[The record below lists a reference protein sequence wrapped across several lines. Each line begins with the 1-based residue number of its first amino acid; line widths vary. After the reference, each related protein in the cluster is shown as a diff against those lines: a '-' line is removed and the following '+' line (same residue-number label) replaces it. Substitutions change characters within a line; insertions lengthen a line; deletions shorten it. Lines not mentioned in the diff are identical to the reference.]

1 MSESITAA
9 AAPVLE
15 RSQIR
20 RNVVSA
26 TAATAL
32 EYYDFAL
39 YGLAAA
45 LVLNTLFFPNVSPAA
60 GILAAFATHAVG
72 FLARPFG
79 GVILGWLGDRIGRKT
94 VLIITVGMMGAAT
107 TAIGLLPTYAAIG
120 VWAPVLLVLLRIVQG
135 FGAGAEL
142 AGASALLTESA
153 GPKRRGLMASFVC
166 LGTNT
171 GTLAASGIW
180 LLILMLPD
188 EQMLSW
194 GWRIPFLLSIV
205 VTAWA
210 FWMRWTLGES
220 PTFEKTEGKQ
230 RGLPIREVYS
240 DMFSGGRRMLLTAM
254 GLRIG
259 EAGPSVLFQ
268 VFFVGF
274 AANAAGGNRAVGTA
288 GLMVASV
295 IAFVTSPLIGW
306 MSDRH
311 GRRIMFRWLSGSLAI
326 LAFPLVLMLQTGRV
340 ELIILSYT
348 VGFGILVYGLYAV
361 ESSYLPELFGSRYRY
376 SGIAVAKEFGGIVSG
391 GIAPLVA
398 AALVTAAG
406 HWWPLVVYLA
416 LLAMVSFVTTFFSP
430 ETAGRDL
437 VTEANAG

>member
-1 MSESITAA
+1 M
-9 AAPVLE
+9 LN
-15 RSQIR
+15 RSQLR

-26 TAATAL
+26 SAATAL

-45 LVLNTLFFPNVSPAA
+45 LVFNTLFFPNASPTI
-60 GILAAFATHAVG
+60 GMLAAFATHAVG

-79 GVILGWLGDRIGRKT
+79 GVILGWMGDRIGRKT
-94 VLIITVGMMGAAT
+94 VLIITVGMMGLAT
-107 TAIGLLPTYAAIG
+107 TAIGLLPTYSTIG
-120 VWAPVLLVLLRIVQG
+120 VWAPVLLVVLRIIQG

-142 AGASALLTESA
+142 AGASTLLTESA
-153 GPKRRGLMASFVC
+153 GPQRRGLMASFVC

-180 LLILMLPD
+180 LLILLLPE
-188 EQMLSW
+188 EQILAW
-194 GWRIPFLLSIV
+194 GWRIPFLLSLG

-210 FWMRWTLGES
+210 FWMRWSLDES
-220 PTFEKTEGKQ
+220 PTFARVEGSQ
-230 RGLPIREVYS
+230 RGLAFRKVYG
-240 DMFSGGRRMLLTAM
+240 DLFSSGRRTLLIAM

-274 AANAAGGNRAVGTA
+274 AATAAGGDRAVGTA

-295 IAFVTSPLIGW
+295 IAFATSPLIGW
-306 MSDRH
+306 MSDRC
-311 GRRIMFRWLSGSLAI
+311 GRRIVFRWLSGALAV
-326 LAFPLVLMLQTGRV
+326 LALPLVLMIQTGRV
-340 ELIILSYT
+340 ELVVAAYT
-348 VGFGILVYGLYAV
+348 IGFGVLVYGLYAV

-398 AALVTAAG
+398 ASLVALAG
-406 HWWPLVVYLA
+406 HWWPLVGYLA
-416 LLAMVSFVTTFFSP
+416 LLATVSFVTTFYSP

-437 VTEANAG
+437 VTGTNAR